1 MREFFYQSGS
11 LSGGSIYIPNHQ
23 LIFGVGIQM
32 NHITPIIG
40 KEIEIYFSI
49 REGVKIGVDYKLMRA
64 RFLRGDLYRYSS
76 VGLFIVA
83 LLVG

>member
-1 MREFFYQSGS
+1 
-11 LSGGSIYIPNHQ
+11 
-23 LIFGVGIQM
+23 M
-32 NHITPIIG
+32 NNITPIIG